1 MSKKYNTC
9 MASSLPNTTRRNK
22 AYTIANTEFV
32 FLNLTCTGAAT
43 SELKSEF
50 LIAVYIA
57 HYVRGHF

>member
-43 SELKSEF
+43 SELKS
-50 LIAVYIA
+50 
-57 HYVRGHF
+57 